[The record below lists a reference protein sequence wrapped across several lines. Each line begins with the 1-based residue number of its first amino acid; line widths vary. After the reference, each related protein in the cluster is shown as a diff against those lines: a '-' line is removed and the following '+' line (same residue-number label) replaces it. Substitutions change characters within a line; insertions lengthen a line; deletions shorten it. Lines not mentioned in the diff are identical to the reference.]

1 MPKVFLNSKDVLK
14 EIYRE
19 VEAGDI
25 SSSEDEDQLELNL
38 FREDDENDLSFLDNC
53 VINTANYETNLDLH
67 QTIPN
72 SESKMSITSS
82 VTDKI
87 NLPSINNCE
96 KIVSIPTSE
105 SKMSF
110 TSIKA
115 IQDQPAL
122 KTNPEIPT
130 SKFFSS
136 PPPVPY
142 KKSVEVQKRFSNFI
156 RNNFNTSS
164 AKSPALLKAKCRV
177 RKCNSF
183 NSNKKSTPFPKV
195 RNFQYIRIRILIYP
209 YFYVPQN
216 KG

>member
-19 VEAGDI
+19 EEAGDI

-38 FREDDENDLSFLDNC
+38 FREDDENDLSFSDNC
-53 VINTANYETNLDLH
+53 VINTANYETNLDLN

-72 SESKMSITSS
+72 SESKMSIATS

-87 NLPSINNCE
+87 KLPSINNCE

-105 SKMSF
+105 SKMYI
-110 TSIKA
+110 TSIIA

-122 KTNPEIPT
+122 KANLEIPT
-130 SKFFSS
+130 SKFFRS

-142 KKSVEVQKRFSNFI
+142 QKSVEIQKRFSNFI

-164 AKSPALLKAKCRV
+164 AKSPALLKAKCKI

-209 YFYVPQN
+209 FFFVP
-216 KG
+216 

>member
-1 MPKVFLNSKDVLK
+1 
-14 EIYRE
+14 
-19 VEAGDI
+19 
-25 SSSEDEDQLELNL
+25 
-38 FREDDENDLSFLDNC
+38 
-53 VINTANYETNLDLH
+53 
-67 QTIPN
+67 
-72 SESKMSITSS
+72 MSIAPS

-87 NLPSINNCE
+87 KLPSINNCE

-110 TSIKA
+110 TSFRA
-115 IQDQPAL
+115 IQNQPAL

-130 SKFFSS
+130 SKFFKS

-164 AKSPALLKAKCRV
+164 AKSALQKAKCKV

-183 NSNKKSTPFPKV
+183 NSNKKSTAFPKV
-195 RNFQYIRIRILIYP
+195 RNFQYIRIRILSVFLCP
-209 YFYVPQN
+209 P
-216 KG
+216 K